1 MIKNKL
7 PMMIACIAG
16 VFWGS
21 VSTAQNEKHR
31 AVDKHEMFVGAD
43 TLAGEVVTQ
52 FHQALKAG
60 DKTTARKLLADDVL
74 IFEGGGVER
83 SADEYAHHH
92 MLSDMKYVAA
102 MNSESLEHNVKIMG
116 NTAVSMSRSKTTG
129 TYKEKER
136 NYESMETMVLE
147 KQNGE
152 WKIVRIH
159 WSN

>member
-7 PMMIACIAG
+7 PMMIVCISG

-21 VSTAQNEKHR
+21 VSIAQDDKHR
-31 AVDKHEMFVGAD
+31 TVDKHEMFVGAD
-43 TLAGEVVTQ
+43 TPAGKVVTQ
-52 FHQALKAG
+52 FHRVLKKG
-60 DKTTARKLLADDVL
+60 DKTTARKLLADNVL

-92 MLSDMKYVAA
+92 MLSDMKYIAA

-116 NTAVSMSRSKTTG
+116 NTAVSMSRSKNTG

-136 NYESMETMVLE
+136 NYESMETIVLE
-147 KQNGE
+147 KQDGE
-152 WKIVRIH
+152 WKIIRIH

>member
-1 MIKNKL
+1 MVKNRL
-7 PMMIACIAG
+7 NLLIVCLMGISFG
-16 VFWGS
+16 T
-21 VSTAQNEKHR
+21 VSFAHDNKH
-31 AVDKHEMFVGAD
+31 VSEQKKTMFIGAD
-43 TLAGEVVTQ
+43 SAAGKVVTQ
-52 FHQALKAG
+52 FHMALKAG

-74 IFEGGGVER
+74 IFEGGRVER

-102 MNSESLEHNVKIMG
+102 MKSESLEQNVKIIG

>member
-1 MIKNKL
+1 MVKNRL
-7 PMMIACIAG
+7 NLLIVCLMGISFG
-16 VFWGS
+16 T
-21 VSTAQNEKHR
+21 VSFAHDNKH
-31 AVDKHEMFVGAD
+31 VPEQKKTMFIGAD
-43 TLAGEVVTQ
+43 SAAGKVVTQ
-52 FHQALKAG
+52 FHMALKAG

-74 IFEGGGVER
+74 IFEGGRVER

-102 MNSESLEHNVKIMG
+102 MKSESLEQNVKIIG